1 MVKDVGKRSILRL
14 PTSLFFKTIYP
25 CTSLKQKIKDL
36 MGCDEYVGE
45 YEEIK
50 KIDRV
55 NSVRRACYLKR
66 NQWMIESSN
75 FVIIRYKQIQ
85 PKQKK
90 CGTDCALQYAK
101 KLQKNIIFI
110 VVNGD

>member
-1 MVKDVGKRSILRL
+1 VGAGASLR
-14 PTSLFFKTIYP
+14 
-25 CTSLKQKIKDL
+25 QKIKDIT
-36 MGCDEYVGE
+36 GRDELVLE

-50 KIDRV
+50 KSDRV
-55 NSVRRACYLKR
+55 NSVGRACYVER

-75 FVIIRYKQIQ
+75 FVVIRYKQIQ
-85 PKQKK
+85 AKK
-90 CGTDCALQYAK
+90 KESGTDCALQYAK